1 MLDEPGKICSE
12 DTCVGCGACAAG
24 CPQSCITIKED
35 AEGFLFPYIHTDAC
49 IHCGLC
55 SRLCPQN
62 QAVQKQKSTF
72 YMSWHKDDAILMES
86 SSGGVFTAV
95 ADWVLKRNGIV
106 VGAAFD
112 RETREVYHTIVE
124 SSQQLSR
131 LRLSK
136 YYQSRTSQIFPD
148 VKTAIKKETLVLF
161 SGTACQ
167 IAAMKSYLGSLANSE
182 YLLTFDI
189 LCHGTANKKTVEAY
203 LHDRERQYHKT
214 ITDFR
219 FRIKEGQDGWQLG
232 SGTRMKLFFD
242 DGTSQAQN
250 KYLDTYFVGFN
261 SNIFLRECCYR
272 CRYCGQERI
281 SDFTAA
287 DFWGVKEEKVGKE
300 QLYKGVSVLLVN
312 SQRAEKMLDDLR
324 EDLVL
329 EEIAPSEAIPFNRAF
344 TEPNRRPEARS
355 RFFPMMEKKGFD
367 KAVKTINRKYYTKKY
382 IREALTA
389 ILPGKTMERILQK
402 RR

>member
-1 MLDEPGKICSE
+1 MLDGPGKICSE
-12 DTCVGCGACAAG
+12 DTCVGCGVCAAG
-24 CPQSCITIKED
+24 CPQSCITMKED

-72 YMSWHKDDAILMES
+72 YMGWHKDDGILMES

-95 ADWVLKRNGIV
+95 ADWVLKRKGVV
-106 VGAAFD
+106 VGAAID
-112 RETREVYHTIVE
+112 QKTREVYHTIVE
-124 SSQQLSR
+124 TPQQLSR

-136 YYQSRTSQIFPD
+136 YYQSRTSQIFFD
-148 VKTAIKKETLVLF
+148 VKTAIKKEQLVLF

-167 IAAMKSYLGSLANSE
+167 IAAIKSYLGPLAKSE

-189 LCHGTANKKTVEAY
+189 LCHGIANKKTVEAY
-203 LHDRERQYHKT
+203 LRDRERQYHKA
-214 ITDFR
+214 IIDFR
-219 FRIKEGQDGWQLG
+219 FRIKEGREGWQLG
-232 SGTRMKLFFD
+232 SGTRMKLFFE
-242 DGTSQAQN
+242 DGTSRVQN
-250 KYLDTYFVGFN
+250 KYLDTYYVGFN
-261 SNIFLRECCYR
+261 SNIFLRESCYR

-312 SQRAEKMLDDLR
+312 SQRAEQMLDDLR
-324 EDLVL
+324 EELVL
-329 EEIAPSEAIPFNRAF
+329 EAIEPSEAIPFNRAF
-344 TEPNRRPEARS
+344 TEPNQRPEARS

-367 KAVKTINRKYYTKKY
+367 RAVKTINRKYYIKKY
-382 IREALTA
+382 IRKALTA